1 MRFKIILFLLILT
14 FAVNA
19 QFRRIA
25 LVEEATNASCGPCA
39 ANNPNLQEFVE
50 HNFGGAVTVRYHA
63 WWPGTDPMYDHNPSE
78 NRARIQYYG
87 INGVPAYTM
96 DGVLMGVPGDAGTI
110 QSQMEADIAQGSP
123 IWININRIESADSV
137 KFDVQIIVGD
147 NVSGQLKLRNAII
160 ERRITYAS
168 PPGSNGE
175 KIFNDVFRKM
185 LPTTT
190 GENLGNLTA
199 GDTLNFSYGYPINSV
214 WNAEDLAVVSWVQDD
229 DTKSVIQANI
239 DFPTFYLKSDSPTAE
254 IVSEGEQITKNF
266 NVYNSNPDTMHL
278 IFNFSDDLPSD
289 WAVSFALSDSNFTD
303 DVVSVLPNDSITVTM
318 NLTVGSTH
326 GLGKATIFP
335 QNADDPYLYGYASI
349 NYEFLPSGNVLLV
362 DADGGTNYQTY
373 FEIAFQNCNTEYSLL
388 NRSVV
393 SKLAPELLN
402 YDWGAIYWNTAW
414 GFPAF
419 VESEVAFLTNYLDNG
434 GNLFIA
440 GQDIGWDIFDGSGTS
455 GFSEAADFYN
465 NYLGATYLADDA
477 GNYSLSGVA
486 GDPITDGL
494 SFNVS
499 SIHSRYPE
507 SIRPRGAGASTIL
520 KYGNGKIGAV
530 KNETENYKTVYIGIG
545 LEQVS
550 TESARNA
557 LVENSLNW
565 FGILN
570 DVDDN
575 SNGLPSVFKL
585 EQNYP
590 NPFNPSTNITYVI
603 ARSGTTRQS
612 VALPVQLKV
621 YDALGREVAT
631 LVNTKQAPG
640 KYSVQFN
647 ARNLPSGVYFYK
659 LQAGKFVQTKKMI
672 LMK

>member
-1 MRFKIILFLLILT
+1 MRFKTVLFLLILS

-96 DGVLMGVPGDAGTI
+96 DGVLKGVPGNAGTI

-123 IWININRIESADSV
+123 IWININRIESSDSV

-147 NVSGQLKLRNAII
+147 NISGQLKLRNAII
-160 ERRITYAS
+160 ERRITYAH
-168 PPGSNGE
+168 PPGTNGE

-185 LPTTT
+185 LPSTN

-214 WNAEDLAVVSWVQDD
+214 WNADDLAVVSWVQDD
-229 DTKSVIQANI
+229 NTKTVIQANI

-254 IVSEGEQITKNF
+254 IVSEGEQVTKNF

-278 IFNFSDDLPSD
+278 IFNFSDDLPSG

-303 DVVSVLPNDSITVTM
+303 DVVSILPNDSVTVTM
-318 NLTVGSTH
+318 NLTVGTTH

-373 FEIAFQNCNTEYSLL
+373 FEVAFQNCNTEYSLL

-393 SKLAPELLN
+393 SKLATELLN

-440 GQDIGWDIFDGSGTS
+440 GQDIGWDIFDGGGTS
-455 GFSEAADFYN
+455 NFPDAAEFYH
-465 NYLGATYLADDA
+465 NYLGATYLADNA

-494 SFNVS
+494 SFGVS

-550 TESARNA
+550 TETARNA

-575 SNGLPSVFKL
+575 SNGFPSVFKL

-603 ARSGTTRQS
+603 ARSEATRQS
-612 VALPVQLKV
+612 AALPVQLKV

-631 LVNTKQAPG
+631 LVNKKQAPG

-647 ARNLPSGVYFYK
+647 ANNLPSGVYFYK
-659 LQAGKFVQTKKMI
+659 LQAGDFVQTRKMM
-672 LMK
+672 LLK